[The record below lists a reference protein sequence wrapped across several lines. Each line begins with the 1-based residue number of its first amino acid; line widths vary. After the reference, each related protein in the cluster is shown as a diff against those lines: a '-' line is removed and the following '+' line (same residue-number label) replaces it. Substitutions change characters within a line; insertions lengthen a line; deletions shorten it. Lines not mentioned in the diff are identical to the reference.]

1 MPIQLSFMDQPP
13 AATTSVWE
21 QVDDEQKAV
30 VIESLARLIAKMI
43 LAERHQEL
51 QELNN
56 DR

>member
-1 MPIQLSFMDQPP
+1 MDQPP